1 MPKAYHCWSISQLK
15 AELEERG
22 ACTVM
27 TTRGLREGKAQL
39 VQRLEILD
47 ASTTFGSHVDALQKY
62 RDLLRESENAIKEL
76 EAIIERLDH
85 IKLLNPCQQQKI
97 VAPIREAIDEHKD
110 DIDWRHCCGSRALA
124 STSVLTRTSTSFVL
138 VLLHGRWYSLVLT
151 GILTD
156 NVTVWYRNRLQ
167 ILQPDLIP

>member
-1 MPKAYHCWSISQLK
+1 MPKAYDCWSISQLK
-15 AELEERG
+15 AELEKRG

-47 ASTTFGSHVDALQKY
+47 ASTTFGSHGDALQKY

-85 IKLLNPCQQQKI
+85 ITLLNP
-97 VAPIREAIDEHKD
+97 
-110 DIDWRHCCGSRALA
+110 
-124 STSVLTRTSTSFVL
+124 
-138 VLLHGRWYSLVLT
+138 
-151 GILTD
+151 
-156 NVTVWYRNRLQ
+156 
-167 ILQPDLIP
+167 